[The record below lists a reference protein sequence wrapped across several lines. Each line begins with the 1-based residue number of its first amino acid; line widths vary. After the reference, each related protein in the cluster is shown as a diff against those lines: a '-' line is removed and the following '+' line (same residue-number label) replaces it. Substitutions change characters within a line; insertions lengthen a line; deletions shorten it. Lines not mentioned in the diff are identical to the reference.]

1 MKAKDTNKI
10 QLLGLMSGTSL
21 DGLDI
26 AHVEFEFH
34 PNQNPVFQIINTH
47 TYTYP
52 EELLS
57 RLKMATMLSGAA
69 LFQLHHELGL
79 FYAECVGSFCH
90 TFDIDKHQITAIA
103 AHGQTIFHQ
112 PEQGYTVQIGCGV
125 TLNYHTQIPVI
136 NDFRTLDVVAG
147 GQGAPLVPVGDA
159 LLFSDQADGF
169 LNLGGFANV
178 SCQKN
183 GIHVAFDIAP
193 ANLPLNIWMREIGHE
208 FDENGNLARTGKVD
222 TGILE
227 KLLALPYFAQ
237 TGPKSLGTEWMQ
249 AQYLPFFDELSL
261 ADKLRTHIELLSIVT
276 AQDFHQL
283 GLRKVLVTG
292 GGAFNRF
299 LMENI
304 ANQFNGDL
312 ITPDEK
318 TIAFKE
324 ALIFAFL
331 GARFIRNE
339 ATTIASV
346 TGATEALCTGTLHD
360 YQRKINRM

>member
-1 MKAKDTNKI
+1 
-10 QLLGLMSGTSL
+10 MSGTSL

-26 AHVEFEFH
+26 AHVTFDFIS
-34 PNQNPVFQIINTH
+34 NQNPVFQIINAY

-52 EELLS
+52 EVLVS
-57 RLKMATMLSGAA
+57 RLKIATTLSGAA

-79 FYAECVGSFCH
+79 FYAECIQLFCH
-90 TFDIDKHQITAIA
+90 TFHIDKHQITAIVS
-103 AHGQTIFHQ
+103 HGQTIFHQ
-112 PEQGYTVQIGCGV
+112 PDQGFTAQIGCGV
-125 TLNYHTQIPVI
+125 TLNYHTKIPVI

-147 GQGAPLVPVGDA
+147 GQGAPLVPIGDA
-159 LLFSDQADGF
+159 LLFCNHADGF

-183 GIHVAFDIAP
+183 GSHMAFDIAP

-222 TGILE
+222 TSILE

-249 AQYLPFFDELSL
+249 AHYLPIFDKLSL
-261 ADKLRTHIELLSIVT
+261 ADRLRTHIELLSIAT
-276 AQDFHQL
+276 AQDLQLL
-283 GLRKVLVTG
+283 GLQKVLVTG
-292 GGAFNRF
+292 GGAFNSF

-304 ANQFNGDL
+304 ASKFNGEL

-318 TIAFKE
+318 IIAFKE

-331 GARFIRNE
+331 GARFIRHE

-360 YQRKINRM
+360 YQRKLARI

>member
-1 MKAKDTNKI
+1 LKAKDTNKI

-34 PNQNPVFQIINTH
+34 PNQNPVFQIINAQTIS
-47 TYTYP
+47 YP
-52 EELLS
+52 EALLS
-57 RLKMATMLSGAA
+57 KLKTSAQMSSPA
-69 LFQLHHELGL
+69 LFHLHHELGL
-79 FYAECVGSFCH
+79 YYAKCVHEFCENY
-90 TFDIDKHQITAIA
+90 TIDAAQIAAIA

-112 PEQGYTVQIGCGV
+112 PEQGFTVQIGCGV

-147 GQGAPLVPVGDA
+147 GQGAPLVPIGDA

-183 GIHVAFDIAP
+183 GTHVAFDIAP
-193 ANLPLNIWMREIGHE
+193 ANLPLNLWMREIGRE
-208 FDENGNLARTGKVD
+208 FDENGNLASTGKVD
-222 TGILE
+222 AAVLE
-227 KLLALPYFAQ
+227 KLLALPYFTQ

-249 AQYLPFFDELSL
+249 SQYLPFFDELSL
-261 ADKLRTHIELLSIVT
+261 ADKLRTHIELLSIIT

-283 GLRKVLVTG
+283 GLQKVLVTG
-292 GGAFNRF
+292 GGAFNTL
-299 LMENI
+299 LMQNI
-304 ANQFNGDL
+304 AEKFNGDL
-312 ITPDEK
+312 MTPDQK
-318 TIAFKE
+318 IIAFKE

-331 GARFIRNE
+331 GARFIRKE

-346 TGATEALCTGTLHD
+346 TGASEALCTGTLHD
-360 YQRKINRM
+360 YQGKLSR

>member
-1 MKAKDTNKI
+1 
-10 QLLGLMSGTSL
+10 MSGTSL

-26 AHVEFEFH
+26 AHVEFEFQA
-34 PNQNPVFQIINTH
+34 NQNPVFQIINAQTLP
-47 TYTYP
+47 YP
-52 EELLS
+52 EALLS
-57 RLKMATMLSGAA
+57 KLKTSAQMPSPA

-79 FYAECVGSFCH
+79 FYAKCVGSFCH

-147 GQGAPLVPVGDA
+147 GQGAPLVPIGDA
-159 LLFSDQADGF
+159 LLFRDQADGF

-178 SCQKN
+178 SCQKS

-222 TGILE
+222 TLILE
-227 KLLALPYFAQ
+227 KLLALPFFAQ
-237 TGPKSLGTEWMQ
+237 TGPKSLGTEWME
-249 AQYLPFFDELSL
+249 AHYLPIFNDITL

-276 AQDFHQL
+276 SQDFHQL
-283 GLRKVLVTG
+283 GLQKVLVTG
-292 GGAFNRF
+292 GGAFNAY

-304 ANQFNGDL
+304 AAQFNGEL

-360 YQRKINRM
+360 YQRKLNRM

>member
-1 MKAKDTNKI
+1 
-10 QLLGLMSGTSL
+10 MSGTSL

-26 AHVEFEFH
+26 AQVEFEFH
-34 PNQNPVFQIINTH
+34 TNQNPVFQIINTR
-47 TYTYP
+47 TLPYP
-52 EELLS
+52 EALLS
-57 RLKMATMLSGAA
+57 KLKTSAQLSSSA

-79 FYAECVGSFCH
+79 FYAQSVLHFCQSFL
-90 TFDIDKHQITAIA
+90 IDPQKITAIA

-112 PEQGYTVQIGCGV
+112 PEQGYTVQIGCGI

-147 GQGAPLVPVGDA
+147 GQGAPLVPIGDA
-159 LLFSDQADGF
+159 LLFSNQADGF

-183 GIHVAFDIAP
+183 GTHLAFDIAP

-222 TGILE
+222 TRILE

-249 AQYLPFFDELSL
+249 AHYLPIFEDLAL
-261 ADKLRTHIELLSIVT
+261 ADRLRTHIELLSIVT

-283 GLRKVLVTG
+283 GLQKVLVTG
-292 GGAFNRF
+292 GGAFNAY

-304 ANQFNGDL
+304 AAQFSGDL

-339 ATTIASV
+339 TTTIASV
-346 TGATEALCTGTLHD
+346 TGSNEALCTGTLHD
-360 YQRKINRM
+360 YQRKLFSI

>member
-1 MKAKDTNKI
+1 
-10 QLLGLMSGTSL
+10 MSGTSL

-26 AHVEFEFH
+26 AQVTFEF
-34 PNQNPVFQIINTH
+34 NTDQQPVFQIINAF

-52 EELLS
+52 AELLS
-57 RLKMATMLSGAA
+57 LLKMATTLSGAA

-79 FYAECVGSFCH
+79 FYAQCVGSFCH
-90 TFDIDKHQITAIA
+90 TFEIDKHQITAIA

-147 GQGAPLVPVGDA
+147 GQGAPLVPIGDA

-183 GIHVAFDIAP
+183 GTHVAFDIAP

-208 FDENGNLARTGKVD
+208 FDENGNLARTGKVN
-222 TGILE
+222 TRSLE
-227 KLLALPYFAQ
+227 KLLALPEFAQ

-249 AQYLPFFDELSL
+249 AHYLPIFEDLSL
-261 ADKLRTHIELLSIVT
+261 ADKLRTHMELLSIVT
-276 AQDFHQL
+276 AQDFHLL
-283 GLRKVLVTG
+283 GLQKVLVTG
-292 GGAFNRF
+292 GGAFNAY

-304 ANQFNGDL
+304 AAQFNGDL

-346 TGATEALCTGTLHD
+346 TGATHALCTGTLHD
-360 YQRKINRM
+360 YQRKLDRK